1 MQTNAFRT
9 KIFQSNNYLKV
20 AEKYLILHKFRI
32 KEKKKKYPMFCL
44 NDLIC
49 KKYLIKKNF
58 PNIMNVV
65 FVI

>member
-9 KIFQSNNYLKV
+9 KFFQSKNYLKV
-20 AEKYLILHKFRI
+20 AEKYLILHKFRV
-32 KEKKKKYPMFCL
+32 KKRKKYPMFCL

-49 KKYLIKKNF
+49 KKYLIKKNSQ
-58 PNIMNVV
+58 NIMNVV